1 MRIRPAAIGVLVATA
16 LAALGA
22 LLSGGLLAGTA
33 AAQVDEPIVVAQAD
47 GDSALTDEQRAEI
60 EAIIAAW
67 IAANPGFIRD
77 YLVNNP
83 EVIREAVTELERR
96 RIEAE
101 AALQAETIALFEQE
115 LLHSPRQAVVGNPDG
130 DVTLVE
136 FFDYNCTYCRHA
148 LEDMNRLITEDPN
161 LRIVLKEFPVLGP
174 GSVEAAQV
182 AAALNIVAPEK
193 YWDFHNLLLGSG
205 VSASSQAALDA
216 AAQVGV
222 DPAQLQPLLE
232 DPAVIAA
239 IEESY
244 TVADALGLNGTPT
257 YILGTEVIVGAV
269 GYDQLVSS
277 IASMRE
283 CGQTTC
289 L

>member
-1 MRIRPAAIGVLVATA
+1 MRIRPAAIGMAVATA
-16 LAALGA
+16 LAAIAA
-22 LLSGGLLAGTA
+22 LLGGQA
-33 AAQVDEPIVVAQAD
+33 AAQGEEPVVVAQAE
-47 GDSALTDEQRAEI
+47 SAFTDAQLAEI
-60 EAIIAAW
+60 EALIAAW

-77 YLVNNP
+77 YLVSNP

-101 AALQAETIALFEQE
+101 AVLQAETIAQLEQE
-115 LLHSPRQAVVGNPDG
+115 LLYSPRQSVVGNPDG
-130 DVTLVE
+130 EITLVE

-148 LEDMNRLITEDPN
+148 LEDMSRLMVDYPD

-193 YWDFHNLLLGSG
+193 YWDFHQLLLGSG
-205 VSASSQAALDA
+205 VAASAQAALDA
-216 AAQVGV
+216 AARVGV
-222 DPAQLQPLLE
+222 DRGRLEAMLE
-232 DPAVIAA
+232 DAAVIAA

-269 GYDQLVSS
+269 GYDQLRVR
-277 IASMRE
+277 IDSMRE
-283 CGQTTC
+283 CGETSC

>member
-1 MRIRPAAIGVLVATA
+1 MRIRRAAIGVMVASAVAA
-16 LAALGA
+16 LAAVFGT
-22 LLSGGLLAGTA
+22 GLLAA
-33 AAQVDEPIVVAQAD
+33 RADEPIVVAQAEAE
-47 GDSALTDEQRAEI
+47 SALTDEQRAEI

-96 RIEAE
+96 RVEAE

-115 LLHSPRQAVVGNPDG
+115 LLYSPRQSVVGNPDG

-148 LEDMNRLITEDPN
+148 LEDMNRLLAEDPN

-193 YWDFHNLLLGSG
+193 YWEFHNLLLGSG
-205 VSASSQAALDA
+205 VAASAQAALDA

-222 DPAQLQPLLE
+222 DPAQLEAMLE
-232 DPAVIAA
+232 DEAIIAA

-269 GYDQLVSS
+269 GYDQLVSR

-283 CGQTTC
+283 CGQTAC